1 MYVHVHVWRVVGVEG
16 GGVDWTVSANRHHVH
31 CVGTWPLLS
40 AHRHVME
47 MSYDAI
53 STEYSLPCVRNKVC
67 WFWSTFLW
75 VSGFFCWCVDDIYC
89 GVKREA
95 IVSDIQQNLVGL
107 LFFAPFCFLTF
118 LKTNLVK
125 TRWLESHILFLQ
137 RCSWFVL
144 CDRLCASLFLQ
155 ARVAQLLR
163 NTSQILASAL
173 DHVSVLLHGLRCN
186 VLSYSDLF
194 TRLYYWHTETDRC
207 LQKKK

>member
-1 MYVHVHVWRVVGVEG
+1 MPSLPTHMMMSSPSLILPNCMYVHLHVWRVVGVEG

-107 LFFAPFCFLTF
+107 FFLITF
-118 LKTNLVK
+118 FSSDISENKYSQNEMIIKSHFVSSAMLLACLV
-125 TRWLESHILFLQ
+125 W
-137 RCSWFVL
+137 
-144 CDRLCASLFLQ
+144 
-155 ARVAQLLR
+155 
-163 NTSQILASAL
+163 
-173 DHVSVLLHGLRCN
+173 
-186 VLSYSDLF
+186 
-194 TRLYYWHTETDRC
+194 
-207 LQKKK
+207 